1 MNDFSDAPPWVC
13 VQTSVARRPLAEA
26 SLVLTAV
33 GIDSVIVRGDGEW
46 RLLTVAAE
54 RAEALRQLARFRA
67 ENTPGPGATPVTT
80 FDSGWP
86 GVCGFLLILW
96 LLPALEGWG
105 AVDFGWRDLGRM
117 EAGRVLA
124 GEWHRVIT
132 ALTLHGDLAHLI
144 GNSLFGVVFGVLL
157 GRYFGSGFGWLL
169 VLACGALG
177 NVVNAWLRPAQF
189 LAVGA
194 STALFAMVG
203 LIGAFA
209 WRRGHFRG
217 RGWRRTAAPL
227 FAAVCLL
234 ALTGMGGANADV
246 LGHVAG
252 FCCGAVT
259 GALIVRFDLRRL
271 GRSGQG
277 LAGALAVGMVAFAWL
292 RAA

>member
-1 MNDFSDAPPWVC
+1 M
-13 VQTSVARRPLAEA
+13 
-26 SLVLTAV
+26 VLTAV
-33 GIDSVIVRGDGEW
+33 GIRSVIVRGEGEW
-46 RLLTVAAE
+46 RLLTAPHDRAAAIE
-54 RAEALRQLARFRA
+54 HLARYRV
-67 ENTPGPGATPVTT
+67 ENAPGPRATPVTT
-80 FDSGWP
+80 FDNGWP
-86 GVCGFLLILW
+86 GVCAFLLILW
-96 LLPALEGWG
+96 LVPALEGWG
-105 AVDFGWRDLGRM
+105 TFELSWRDVGRM

-124 GEWHRVIT
+124 GEWHRAVT
-132 ALTLHGDLAHLI
+132 ALTLHGDLGHLI
-144 GNSLFGVVFGVLL
+144 GNSLFGVVFGLLL

-177 NVVNAWLRPAQF
+177 NVVNAWLRPAAF

-194 STALFAMVG
+194 STALFGMVG
-203 LIGAFA
+203 LIGTFA

-234 ALTGMGGANADV
+234 ALTGMGGVNADV

-271 GRSGQG
+271 GRSGQW
-277 LAGALAVGMVAFAWL
+277 LAGALAIGTVAFAWL